1 MDSSDSIGQRTSRV
15 VSPNVLSSPE
25 ELFPSTD
32 RFRIDGPPRSGGMG
46 VVFKAID
53 VGLERPVAIKRIRPE
68 FAAEETLVG
77 RFLREARALAKLKH
91 GNIVKVL
98 ELGSDSLG
106 SYIVMDWIEGRSL
119 AEELSEKATIPVE
132 RAVHIIRQIAAGL
145 QVAHDV
151 GLHHRDVK
159 PANILLDERDHAVL
173 VDFGLV
179 RIESEAKA
187 NAAETITGAL
197 LGTVEFIS
205 PEQLRDPRS
214 ASAASDQ
221 WSLGATLY
229 QMVTGFSVR
238 ARDDDMLPPEIRPAI
253 VRALKPVPDNRF
265 PSIMAFAEA
274 LGVAGS
280 SSISAPASTPAS
292 PFEPPKSTGSAA
304 SSIFVHSKNR
314 PPLLVAPFTRERA
327 QKSQEAWARYLGIEV
342 EVTNSIGMKLR
353 LIPPG
358 TFEMG
363 SPSSEPERCDNET
376 LHMVTISE
384 PKLMG
389 TFPVT
394 QNEWTQIIG
403 SNPSHFKSVAGQ
415 DTGRFPVETVS
426 WDDCQQFLER
436 LNRVEQSH
444 GRRYRLPTEAE
455 WEFSCRAGTM
465 TSFWFGTVLNGKQA
479 NCNGNE
485 PYQTTSGPYLQG
497 TSVVG
502 MYGANPFG
510 LYDQHGQVGE
520 WCEDWYDAYDAS
532 VNRDPAGPSSGS
544 SRVLRGG
551 SWLYR
556 ANYCRSAHRDHCE
569 PSYRPYFGFRVL
581 CELS

>member
-1 MDSSDSIGQRTSRV
+1 MDSSDSIGQRASRV

-25 ELFPSTD
+25 ELFPRTD
-32 RFRIDGPPRSGGMG
+32 RFRIDGPPRTGGMG

-119 AEELSEKATIPVE
+119 SEELSEKTTIPVE

-145 QVAHDV
+145 QVAHDA

-187 NAAETITGAL
+187 NIAETITGAL

-221 WSLGATLY
+221 WSLAATMY

-265 PSIMAFAEA
+265 PSVMAFAEA
-274 LGVAGS
+274 LGFTGNS
-280 SSISAPASTPAS
+280 TIPAPAS

-304 SSIFVHSKNR
+304 SGTSVHLKNR
-314 PPLLVAPFTRERA
+314 PSLLVAPFSREQA

-363 SPSSEPERCDNET
+363 SPSSEPERGNDET
-376 LHMVTISE
+376 LHLVTISE

-389 TFPVT
+389 VFPVT

-403 SNPSHFKSVAGQ
+403 SNPSRFKAVTGQ

-426 WDDCQQFLER
+426 WDDCQQFLDR
-436 LNRVEQSH
+436 LNRMERSH

-455 WEFSCRAGTM
+455 WEYSCRAGTM

-479 NCNGNE
+479 NCNGSQ
-485 PYQTTSGPYLQG
+485 PYQTTSGPYLER

-502 MYGANPFG
+502 SYGANSFG
-510 LYDQHGQVGE
+510 LYDQHGQVLE
-520 WCEDWYDAYDAS
+520 WCQDSFGDYETS
-532 VNRDPAGPSSGS
+532 LNQDPTGPSSGS

-551 SWLYR
+551 SWSYY
-556 ANYCRSAHRDHCE
+556 AYNCRSARRSGSV
-569 PSYRPYFGFRVL
+569 PSYRSAFFGFRVL